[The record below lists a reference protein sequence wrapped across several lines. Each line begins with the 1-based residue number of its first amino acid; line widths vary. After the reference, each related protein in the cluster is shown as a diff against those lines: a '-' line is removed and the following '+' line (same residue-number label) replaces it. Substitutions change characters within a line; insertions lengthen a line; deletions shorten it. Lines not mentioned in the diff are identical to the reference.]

1 MTDDNRLDKLFSEL
15 IRERDYLRGQNALLA
30 ANRDP
35 HLVRTVELLTER
47 AKELERERDA
57 ALNNAEEADV
67 ACTNELHGREAVED
81 EADSMRPVVE
91 AACAW
96 NSGGAHTVAEE
107 DALSAA
113 VDAYRQAAPD
123 PASAPY
129 LEGAMSYRQ
138 TAPDWRAKTAD
149 YDPPGDAYTAGDAAG
164 LRRREEMGPAPEAG
178 GLREAA
184 EEAARYLEET
194 AHHSCASMIARLRAA
209 LAADKPVVTTAAA
222 TIGAAVIAAWDA
234 DELWDDGSVVTI
246 QGDCA
251 ATIRAALAADRGE

>member
-35 HLVRTVELLTER
+35 HLVRTVESLTER

-96 NSGGAHTVAEE
+96 AGQGARSKWGTAESLALW
-107 DALSAA
+107 DAVQGLS
-113 VDAYRQAAPD
+113 QTAPD
-123 PASAPY
+123 PAPY

-138 TAPDWRAKTAD
+138 TAPDWRTKTSG

-194 AHHSCASMIARLRAA
+194 AHHSCSSMIARLRAA
-209 LAADKPVVTTAAA
+209 LAATPQP
-222 TIGAAVIAAWDA
+222 DA
-234 DELWDDGSVVTI
+234 
-246 QGDCA
+246 
-251 ATIRAALAADRGE
+251 IRARFTK